1 MRDGGAQQ
9 PVSDG
14 ITGKGHTMPKKL
26 HRPWLMFIDDPS
38 NEGGSGTNTGDQ
50 QQNDGGKPER
60 MFTQDDLDKAV
71 RDRLN
76 REKAKYADY
85 GDLKSKADQLDQLTA
100 AQKTAEQ
107 RAADDL
113 AKAQK
118 AAADALAEAVRYKAA
133 GKAGIDPESDDF
145 ALIGSGDE
153 ETVMTR
159 AARLGALLAAERE
172 LAQLKEQQDRA
183 AVPETG
189 RPRPVLRPGATPVD
203 ATGRP
208 GSIDAAYEAALRRGR
223 VSSDEKQTSQ

>member
-1 MRDGGAQQ
+1 
-9 PVSDG
+9 
-14 ITGKGHTMPKKL
+14 MPKQSL
-26 HRPWLMFIDDPS
+26 RPWLMFVDDPS
-38 NEGGSGTNTGDQ
+38 NEGGGSGNDTGEQ
-50 QQNDGGKPER
+50 QQDDGGKPER
-60 MFTQDDLDKAV
+60 TFTQDDLDKAV

-76 REKAKYADY
+76 REKAKFADY
-85 GDLKSKADQLDQLTA
+85 GDLKAKADQLDQLTA

-118 AAADALAEAVRYKAA
+118 AAADALADAVRYKAA

-159 AARLGALLAAERE
+159 AARLGALLASERE
-172 LAQLKEQQDRA
+172 LAQLKEQQGSKH
-183 AVPETG
+183 VPDSG

-208 GSIDAAYEAALRRGR
+208 GSIDAAREAALRRGR
-223 VSSDEKQTSQ
+223 ISDEQTSQ

>member
-1 MRDGGAQQ
+1 
-9 PVSDG
+9 
-14 ITGKGHTMPKKL
+14 MPKQSL
-26 HRPWLMFIDDPS
+26 RPWLMFVDDPS
-38 NEGGSGTNTGDQ
+38 NEGGGGGSDTGEQ
-50 QQNDGGKPER
+50 QQDNGGKPER
-60 MFTQDDLDKAV
+60 TFTQDDLDKAV
-71 RDRLN
+71 SDRVN
-76 REKAKYADY
+76 REKAKLAKFADY
-85 GDLKSKADQLDQLTA
+85 DDLKAKAEQFDELTA

-159 AARLGALLAAERE
+159 AARLGVLLASERE
-172 LAQLKEQQDRA
+172 LAQLKEQQGRTQLPDS
-183 AVPETG
+183 G

-208 GSIDAAYEAALRRGR
+208 GSIDAAREAALRRGR
-223 VSSDEKQTSQ
+223 ISDAQTSQ

>member
-1 MRDGGAQQ
+1 
-9 PVSDG
+9 
-14 ITGKGHTMPKKL
+14 MPKQSL
-26 HRPWLMFIDDPS
+26 RPWLMFVDDPS
-38 NEGGSGTNTGDQ
+38 NEGGGGDTGEQ
-50 QQNDGGKPER
+50 QQDDGGKPER
-60 MFTQDDLDKAV
+60 TFTQDDLDKAV
-71 RDRLN
+71 SDRVN
-76 REKAKYADY
+76 REKAKLAKFADY
-85 GDLKSKADQLDQLTA
+85 DDLKAKAEQFDELTA

-159 AARLGALLAAERE
+159 AARLGALLASERE
-172 LAQLKEQQDRA
+172 LAQLKEQQGRTQLPDS
-183 AVPETG
+183 G

-208 GSIDAAYEAALRRGR
+208 GSIDAAREAALRRGR
-223 VSSDEKQTSQ
+223 ISEEQTSQ

>member
-1 MRDGGAQQ
+1 
-9 PVSDG
+9 
-14 ITGKGHTMPKKL
+14 MPKQSL
-26 HRPWLMFIDDPS
+26 RPWLMFVDDPS
-38 NEGGSGTNTGDQ
+38 NEGGGGSDTGEQ
-50 QQNDGGKPER
+50 QQDDGGKPER
-60 MFTQDDLDKAV
+60 TFTQDDLDKAV
-71 RDRLN
+71 SDRVN
-76 REKAKYADY
+76 REKAKLAKFADY
-85 GDLKSKADQLDQLTA
+85 DDLKAKAEQFDELTA

-159 AARLGALLAAERE
+159 AARLGVLLASERE
-172 LAQLKEQQDRA
+172 LAQLKEQQGRTQLPDS
-183 AVPETG
+183 G

-208 GSIDAAYEAALRRGR
+208 GSIDAAREAALRRGR
-223 VSSDEKQTSQ
+223 ISDEQTSQ

>member
-1 MRDGGAQQ
+1 
-9 PVSDG
+9 
-14 ITGKGHTMPKKL
+14 MPKKL
-26 HRPWLMFIDDPS
+26 HRPWLMFADDPS
-38 NEGGSGTNTGDQ
+38 SEGGGGSDTGEQ
-50 QQNDGGKPER
+50 QQDNGGKPER
-60 MFTQDDLDKAV
+60 TFTQDDLDKAV

-85 GDLKSKADQLDQLTA
+85 GDLKAKADQYDELTA

-153 ETVMTR
+153 ETVMAR
-159 AARLGALLAAERE
+159 AARLGALLASERE
-172 LAQLKEQQDRA
+172 LSQLKEQQGRTQ
-183 AVPETG
+183 VPDSG
-189 RPRPVLRPGATPVD
+189 RPRPVLRPGATPVE

-208 GSIDAAYEAALRRGR
+208 GSIDAAREAALRRGR
-223 VSSDEKQTSQ
+223 ISEEQTSQ

>member
-1 MRDGGAQQ
+1 
-9 PVSDG
+9 
-14 ITGKGHTMPKKL
+14 MPKQSL
-26 HRPWLMFIDDPS
+26 RPWLMFAVDPS
-38 NEGGSGTNTGDQ
+38 NDGGGGSDTGEQHHD
-50 QQNDGGKPER
+50 DGGKPER
-60 MFTQDDLDKAV
+60 TFTQDDLDKAV
-71 RDRLN
+71 SERVN
-76 REKAKYADY
+76 REKAKLAKFADY
-85 GDLKSKADQLDQLTA
+85 DDLKAKAEQFDQLTA

-159 AARLGALLAAERE
+159 AARLGALLASERE
-172 LAQLKEQQDRA
+172 LAQLKEQQGRTQLPDS
-183 AVPETG
+183 G
-189 RPRPVLRPGATPVD
+189 RPRPVLRPGATPVE

-208 GSIDAAYEAALRRGR
+208 GSIDAAREAALRRGR
-223 VSSDEKQTSQ
+223 ISEEQTSQ

>member
-1 MRDGGAQQ
+1 
-9 PVSDG
+9 
-14 ITGKGHTMPKKL
+14 MPKQSL
-26 HRPWLMFIDDPS
+26 RPWLMFVDDPS
-38 NEGGSGTNTGDQ
+38 NEGGGGGSDTGEQ
-50 QQNDGGKPER
+50 QQDNGGKPER
-60 MFTQDDLDKAV
+60 TFTQDDLDKAV
-71 RDRLN
+71 SDRVN
-76 REKAKYADY
+76 REKAKLAKFADY
-85 GDLKSKADQLDQLTA
+85 DDLKAKAEQFDELTA

-159 AARLGALLAAERE
+159 AARLGVLLASERE
-172 LAQLKEQQDRA
+172 LAQLKEQQGRTQ
-183 AVPETG
+183 VPDSG

-208 GSIDAAYEAALRRGR
+208 GSIDAAREAALRRGR
-223 VSSDEKQTSQ
+223 ISLDEQQTSQ

>member
-1 MRDGGAQQ
+1 
-9 PVSDG
+9 
-14 ITGKGHTMPKKL
+14 MPKQSL
-26 HRPWLMFIDDPS
+26 RPCLMFVDDPS
-38 NEGGSGTNTGDQ
+38 NEGGSSGGDTTGEQ
-50 QQNDGGKPER
+50 QQHGETGGEKPAR
-60 MFTQDDLDKAV
+60 TFTQDDLDKAV

-76 REKAKYADY
+76 REKAKFADY
-85 GDLKSKADQLDQLTA
+85 GDLKAKADQLDQLTA

-118 AAADALAEAVRYKAA
+118 AAADALADAVRYKAA

-159 AARLGALLAAERE
+159 AARLGVLLASERE
-172 LAQLKEQQDRA
+172 LAQLKEQQGRTQLPDS
-183 AVPETG
+183 G

-208 GSIDAAYEAALRRGR
+208 GSIDAAREAALRRGR
-223 VSSDEKQTSQ
+223 ISDEQTSQ

>member
-1 MRDGGAQQ
+1 
-9 PVSDG
+9 
-14 ITGKGHTMPKKL
+14 MPKQSL
-26 HRPWLMFIDDPS
+26 RPWLMFTVDPS
-38 NEGGSGTNTGDQ
+38 NDGGGGSDTGEQ
-50 QQNDGGKPER
+50 QQDDGGKPER
-60 MFTQDDLDKAV
+60 TFTQDDLDKAV

-85 GDLKSKADQLDQLTA
+85 GDLKAKADQYDELTA

-107 RAADDL
+107 RAAEDL

-153 ETVMTR
+153 ETVMAR
-159 AARLGALLAAERE
+159 AARLGALLASERE
-172 LAQLKEQQDRA
+172 LSQLKEQQGRTQ
-183 AVPETG
+183 VPDSG
-189 RPRPVLRPGATPVD
+189 RPRPVLRPGATPVE

-208 GSIDAAYEAALRRGR
+208 GSIDAAREAALRRGR
-223 VSSDEKQTSQ
+223 ISDEQTSQ

>member
-1 MRDGGAQQ
+1 
-9 PVSDG
+9 
-14 ITGKGHTMPKKL
+14 MPKQSL
-26 HRPWLMFIDDPS
+26 RPWLMFVDDPS
-38 NEGGSGTNTGDQ
+38 NEGGGGGSDTGEQ
-50 QQNDGGKPER
+50 QQDNGGKPER
-60 MFTQDDLDKAV
+60 TFTQDDLDKAV
-71 RDRLN
+71 SDRVN
-76 REKAKYADY
+76 REKAKLAKFADY
-85 GDLKSKADQLDQLTA
+85 DDLKAKAEQFDELTA

-153 ETVMTR
+153 ETVMAR
-159 AARLGALLAAERE
+159 AARLGVLLASERE
-172 LAQLKEQQDRA
+172 LAQLKEQQGRTQ
-183 AVPETG
+183 VPDSG

-208 GSIDAAYEAALRRGR
+208 GSIDAAREAALRRGR
-223 VSSDEKQTSQ
+223 ISLDEQQTSQ

>member
-1 MRDGGAQQ
+1 
-9 PVSDG
+9 
-14 ITGKGHTMPKKL
+14 MPKQSL
-26 HRPWLMFIDDPS
+26 RPWLMFAVDPS
-38 NEGGSGTNTGDQ
+38 NDGGGGSDTGEQHHD
-50 QQNDGGKPER
+50 DGGKPER
-60 MFTQDDLDKAV
+60 TFTQDDLDKAV

-85 GDLKSKADQLDQLTA
+85 GDLKAKADQLDQLTA

-159 AARLGALLAAERE
+159 AARLGALLASERE
-172 LAQLKEQQDRA
+172 LSQLKEQQGRTQ
-183 AVPETG
+183 VPDSG

-208 GSIDAAYEAALRRGR
+208 GSIDAAREAALRRGR
-223 VSSDEKQTSQ
+223 ISDEQTSQ

>member
-1 MRDGGAQQ
+1 
-9 PVSDG
+9 
-14 ITGKGHTMPKKL
+14 MPKQSL
-26 HRPWLMFIDDPS
+26 RPWLMFVDDPS
-38 NEGGSGTNTGDQ
+38 NEGGGGGDTGEQ
-50 QQNDGGKPER
+50 QQDDGGKPER
-60 MFTQDDLDKAV
+60 TFTQDDLDKAV
-71 RDRLN
+71 SDRVN
-76 REKAKYADY
+76 REKAKLAKFADY
-85 GDLKSKADQLDQLTA
+85 DDLKAKAEQFDELTA

-118 AAADALAEAVRYKAA
+118 AAADALAEAIRYKAA

-159 AARLGALLAAERE
+159 AARLGVLLASERE
-172 LAQLKEQQDRA
+172 LAQLKEQQGRTQ
-183 AVPETG
+183 VPDSG

-208 GSIDAAYEAALRRGR
+208 GSIDAAREAALRRGR
-223 VSSDEKQTSQ
+223 ISDEQTSQ

>member
-1 MRDGGAQQ
+1 
-9 PVSDG
+9 
-14 ITGKGHTMPKKL
+14 MPKQSL
-26 HRPWLMFIDDPS
+26 RPWLMFADDPS
-38 NEGGSGTNTGDQ
+38 NEGGGGSDTGEQ
-50 QQNDGGKPER
+50 QQDNGGKHER
-60 MFTQDDLDKAV
+60 TFTQDDLDKAV
-71 RDRLN
+71 SDRVN
-76 REKAKYADY
+76 REKAKLAKFADY
-85 GDLKSKADQLDQLTA
+85 DDLKAKAEQFDELTA

-159 AARLGALLAAERE
+159 AARLGVLLASERE
-172 LAQLKEQQDRA
+172 LAQLKEQQGRTQLPDS
-183 AVPETG
+183 G
-189 RPRPVLRPGATPVD
+189 RPRPVLRPGATPVE

-208 GSIDAAYEAALRRGR
+208 GSIDAAREAALRRGR
-223 VSSDEKQTSQ
+223 ISDEQTSQ

>member
-1 MRDGGAQQ
+1 
-9 PVSDG
+9 
-14 ITGKGHTMPKKL
+14 MPKQSL
-26 HRPWLMFIDDPS
+26 RPWLMFVDDPS
-38 NEGGSGTNTGDQ
+38 NEGGGSGNDTGEQ
-50 QQNDGGKPER
+50 QQDDGGKPDR
-60 MFTQDDLDKAV
+60 TFTQDDLDKAV

-76 REKAKYADY
+76 REKAKFADY
-85 GDLKSKADQLDQLTA
+85 DDLKAKADQLDQLTA

-113 AKAQK
+113 AKAQN

-159 AARLGALLAAERE
+159 AARLGALLASERE
-172 LAQLKEQQDRA
+172 LAQLKEQQGSKH
-183 AVPETG
+183 VPDSG

-208 GSIDAAYEAALRRGR
+208 GSIDAAREAALRRGR
-223 VSSDEKQTSQ
+223 ISDEQTSQ

>member
-1 MRDGGAQQ
+1 
-9 PVSDG
+9 
-14 ITGKGHTMPKKL
+14 MPKQSL
-26 HRPWLMFIDDPS
+26 RPWLMFVDDPS
-38 NEGGSGTNTGDQ
+38 NEGGGGSDTGEQ
-50 QQNDGGKPER
+50 QQDDGGKPER
-60 MFTQDDLDKAV
+60 TFTQDDLDKAV

-76 REKAKYADY
+76 REKAKFADY
-85 GDLKSKADQLDQLTA
+85 GDLKAKADQLDQLTA

-118 AAADALAEAVRYKAA
+118 AAADALADAVRYKAA

-159 AARLGALLAAERE
+159 AARLGVLLASERE
-172 LAQLKEQQDRA
+172 LAQLKEQQGRTQLPDS
-183 AVPETG
+183 G

-208 GSIDAAYEAALRRGR
+208 GSIDAAREAALRRGR
-223 VSSDEKQTSQ
+223 ISDEQTSQ

>member
-1 MRDGGAQQ
+1 
-9 PVSDG
+9 
-14 ITGKGHTMPKKL
+14 MPKQSL
-26 HRPWLMFIDDPS
+26 RPWLMFAVDPS
-38 NEGGSGTNTGDQ
+38 NDGGGGSDTGEQHHD
-50 QQNDGGKPER
+50 DGGKPER
-60 MFTQDDLDKAV
+60 TFTQDDLDKAV

-85 GDLKSKADQLDQLTA
+85 GDLKAKAEQYDELTA

-107 RAADDL
+107 RAAEDL

-159 AARLGALLAAERE
+159 AARLGALLASERE
-172 LAQLKEQQDRA
+172 LSQLKEQQGRTQ
-183 AVPETG
+183 VPDSG
-189 RPRPVLRPGATPVD
+189 RPRPVLRPGATPVE

-208 GSIDAAYEAALRRGR
+208 GSIDAAREAALRRGR
-223 VSSDEKQTSQ
+223 ISLDEQQTSQ

>member
-1 MRDGGAQQ
+1 
-9 PVSDG
+9 
-14 ITGKGHTMPKKL
+14 MPKQSL
-26 HRPWLMFIDDPS
+26 QPWLMFADDPS
-38 NEGGSGTNTGDQ
+38 SEGGGGSDTGEQ
-50 QQNDGGKPER
+50 QQDNGGKPER
-60 MFTQDDLDKAV
+60 TFTQDDLDKAV

-85 GDLKSKADQLDQLTA
+85 GDLKAKADQYDELTA

-153 ETVMTR
+153 ETVMAR
-159 AARLGALLAAERE
+159 AARLGALLASERE
-172 LAQLKEQQDRA
+172 LSQLKEQQGRTQ
-183 AVPETG
+183 VPDSG
-189 RPRPVLRPGATPVD
+189 RPRPVLRPGATPVE

-208 GSIDAAYEAALRRGR
+208 GSIDAAREAALRRGR
-223 VSSDEKQTSQ
+223 ISEEQTSQ

>member
-1 MRDGGAQQ
+1 
-9 PVSDG
+9 
-14 ITGKGHTMPKKL
+14 MPKQSL
-26 HRPWLMFIDDPS
+26 RPWLMFVDDPS
-38 NEGGSGTNTGDQ
+38 NEGGGGGSDTGEQ
-50 QQNDGGKPER
+50 QQDNGGKPER
-60 MFTQDDLDKAV
+60 TFTQDDLDKAV
-71 RDRLN
+71 SDRVN
-76 REKAKYADY
+76 REKAKLAKFADY
-85 GDLKSKADQLDQLTA
+85 DDLKAKAEQFDELTA

-153 ETVMTR
+153 ETVMAR
-159 AARLGALLAAERE
+159 AARLGVLLASERE
-172 LAQLKEQQDRA
+172 LAQLKEQQGRTQ
-183 AVPETG
+183 VPDSG

-208 GSIDAAYEAALRRGR
+208 GSIDAAREAALRRGR
-223 VSSDEKQTSQ
+223 ISDEQTSQ

>member
-1 MRDGGAQQ
+1 
-9 PVSDG
+9 
-14 ITGKGHTMPKKL
+14 MPKRSL
-26 HRPWLMFIDDPS
+26 RPWLMFAVDPS
-38 NEGGSGTNTGDQ
+38 DEGGSSGGETTGGQ
-50 QQNDGGKPER
+50 QQHGETGGEKPAR
-60 MFTQDDLDKAV
+60 TFTQDDLDKAV
-71 RDRLN
+71 SERVN
-76 REKAKYADY
+76 REKAKLAKFADY
-85 GDLKSKADQLDQLTA
+85 DDLKAKAEQYDELTA

-159 AARLGALLAAERE
+159 AARLGALLASERE
-172 LAQLKEQQDRA
+172 LARLKEQQDRA
-183 AVPETG
+183 LVPETG
-189 RPRPVLRPGATPVD
+189 RPRPVLRPGATPVED
-203 ATGRP
+203 TGRP

-223 VSSDEKQTSQ
+223 VSSDTKQTSQ

>member
-1 MRDGGAQQ
+1 
-9 PVSDG
+9 
-14 ITGKGHTMPKKL
+14 MPKQSL
-26 HRPWLMFIDDPS
+26 RPWLMFVDDPS
-38 NEGGSGTNTGDQ
+38 NEGGGSGNDTGEQ
-50 QQNDGGKPER
+50 QQDDGGKPDR
-60 MFTQDDLDKAV
+60 TFTQDDLDKAV

-76 REKAKYADY
+76 REKAKFADY
-85 GDLKSKADQLDQLTA
+85 DDLKAKADQLDQLTA

-153 ETVMTR
+153 ETIMTR
-159 AARLGALLAAERE
+159 AARLGALLASERE
-172 LAQLKEQQDRA
+172 LARLKEQQDRA
-183 AVPETG
+183 LVPETG
-189 RPRPVLRPGATPVD
+189 RPRPVLRPGATPVED
-203 ATGRP
+203 TGRP

-223 VSSDEKQTSQ
+223 VISDTKQTSQ

>member
-1 MRDGGAQQ
+1 
-9 PVSDG
+9 
-14 ITGKGHTMPKKL
+14 MPKQSL
-26 HRPWLMFIDDPS
+26 RPWLMFADDPS
-38 NEGGSGTNTGDQ
+38 SEGGGGSDTGEQ
-50 QQNDGGKPER
+50 QQDNGGKPER
-60 MFTQDDLDKAV
+60 TFTQDDLDKAV
-71 RDRLN
+71 SDRVN
-76 REKAKYADY
+76 REKAKLAKFADY
-85 GDLKSKADQLDQLTA
+85 DDLKAKAEQFDELTA

-159 AARLGALLAAERE
+159 AARLGVLLASERE
-172 LAQLKEQQDRA
+172 LAQLKEQQGRTQLPDS
-183 AVPETG
+183 G

-208 GSIDAAYEAALRRGR
+208 GSIDAAREAALRRGR
-223 VSSDEKQTSQ
+223 ISDEQTSQ

>member
-1 MRDGGAQQ
+1 
-9 PVSDG
+9 
-14 ITGKGHTMPKKL
+14 MPKQSL
-26 HRPWLMFIDDPS
+26 RPWLMFVDDPS
-38 NEGGSGTNTGDQ
+38 NEGGGGSNTGEQ
-50 QQNDGGKPER
+50 QQDNGGKPER
-60 MFTQDDLDKAV
+60 TFTQDDLDKAV
-71 RDRLN
+71 SDRVN
-76 REKAKYADY
+76 REKAKLAKFADY
-85 GDLKSKADQLDQLTA
+85 DDLKAKAEQFDELTA

-159 AARLGALLAAERE
+159 AARLGVLLASERE
-172 LAQLKEQQDRA
+172 LAQLKEQQGRTQLPDS
-183 AVPETG
+183 G

-208 GSIDAAYEAALRRGR
+208 GSIDAAREAALRRGR
-223 VSSDEKQTSQ
+223 ISDEQTSQ

>member
-1 MRDGGAQQ
+1 
-9 PVSDG
+9 
-14 ITGKGHTMPKKL
+14 MPKKL
-26 HRPWLMFIDDPS
+26 HRPWLMFTVDPS
-38 NEGGSGTNTGDQ
+38 NEGGGGDTGEQ
-50 QQNDGGKPER
+50 QQDDGGKPER
-60 MFTQDDLDKAV
+60 TFTQDDLDKAV

-85 GDLKSKADQLDQLTA
+85 GDLKAKADQYDELTA

-107 RAADDL
+107 RAAEDL

-153 ETVMTR
+153 ETVMAR
-159 AARLGALLAAERE
+159 AARLGALLASERE
-172 LAQLKEQQDRA
+172 LSQLKEQQGRTQGPDS
-183 AVPETG
+183 G
-189 RPRPVLRPGATPVD
+189 RPRPVLRPGATPVE

-208 GSIDAAYEAALRRGR
+208 GSIDAAREAALRRGR
-223 VSSDEKQTSQ
+223 ISEEQTSQ

>member
-1 MRDGGAQQ
+1 
-9 PVSDG
+9 
-14 ITGKGHTMPKKL
+14 MPKQSL
-26 HRPWLMFIDDPS
+26 RPWLMFVDDPS
-38 NEGGSGTNTGDQ
+38 NEGGGGGSDTGEQ
-50 QQNDGGKPER
+50 QQDNGGKPER
-60 MFTQDDLDKAV
+60 TFTQDDLDKAV
-71 RDRLN
+71 SDRVN
-76 REKAKYADY
+76 REKAKLAKFADY
-85 GDLKSKADQLDQLTA
+85 DDLKAKAEQFDELTA

-159 AARLGALLAAERE
+159 AARLGVLLASERE
-172 LAQLKEQQDRA
+172 LAQLMEQQGRTQLPDS
-183 AVPETG
+183 G
-189 RPRPVLRPGATPVD
+189 RPRPVLRPGATPVED
-203 ATGRP
+203 TGRP

-223 VSSDEKQTSQ
+223 VSSDTKQTSQ

>member
-1 MRDGGAQQ
+1 
-9 PVSDG
+9 
-14 ITGKGHTMPKKL
+14 MPKQSL
-26 HRPWLMFIDDPS
+26 RPWLMFADDPS
-38 NEGGSGTNTGDQ
+38 SEGGGGSDTGEQ
-50 QQNDGGKPER
+50 QQDNGGKPER
-60 MFTQDDLDKAV
+60 TFTQDDLDKAV
-71 RDRLN
+71 SDRVN
-76 REKAKYADY
+76 REKAKLAKFADY
-85 GDLKSKADQLDQLTA
+85 DDLKAKAEQFDELTA

-159 AARLGALLAAERE
+159 AARLGVLLASERE
-172 LAQLKEQQDRA
+172 LAQLKEQQGRTQLPDS
-183 AVPETG
+183 G
-189 RPRPVLRPGATPVD
+189 RPRPVLRPGATPVE

-208 GSIDAAYEAALRRGR
+208 GSIDAAREAALRRGR
-223 VSSDEKQTSQ
+223 ISEEQTSQ

>member
-1 MRDGGAQQ
+1 
-9 PVSDG
+9 
-14 ITGKGHTMPKKL
+14 MPKQSL
-26 HRPWLMFIDDPS
+26 RPWLMFVDDPS
-38 NEGGSGTNTGDQ
+38 NDGGGGSDTGEQ
-50 QQNDGGKPER
+50 QQDDGGKPER
-60 MFTQDDLDKAV
+60 TFTQDDLDKAV

-76 REKAKYADY
+76 REKAKFADY
-85 GDLKSKADQLDQLTA
+85 GDLKAKADQLDQLTA

-159 AARLGALLAAERE
+159 AARLGVLLASERE
-172 LAQLKEQQDRA
+172 LAQLKEQQGRTQLPDS
-183 AVPETG
+183 G

-208 GSIDAAYEAALRRGR
+208 GSIDAAREAALRRGR
-223 VSSDEKQTSQ
+223 ISDEQTSQ

>member
-1 MRDGGAQQ
+1 
-9 PVSDG
+9 
-14 ITGKGHTMPKKL
+14 MPKKL
-26 HRPWLMFIDDPS
+26 HRPWLMFTVDPS
-38 NEGGSGTNTGDQ
+38 NEGGGGDTGEQ
-50 QQNDGGKPER
+50 QQDDGGKPER
-60 MFTQDDLDKAV
+60 TFTQDDLDKAV

-85 GDLKSKADQLDQLTA
+85 GDLKAKADQYDELTA

-172 LAQLKEQQDRA
+172 LARLKEQQGRA

-189 RPRPVLRPGATPVD
+189 RPRPVLRPGATPVE

-208 GSIDAAYEAALRRGR
+208 GSIDAAREAALRRGR
-223 VSSDEKQTSQ
+223 ISEEQTSQ

>member
-1 MRDGGAQQ
+1 
-9 PVSDG
+9 
-14 ITGKGHTMPKKL
+14 MPKQSL
-26 HRPWLMFIDDPS
+26 RPWLMFVDDPS
-38 NEGGSGTNTGDQ
+38 NEGGGGGSDTGEQ
-50 QQNDGGKPER
+50 QQDNGGKPER
-60 MFTQDDLDKAV
+60 TFTQDDLDKAV
-71 RDRLN
+71 SDRVN
-76 REKAKYADY
+76 REKAKLAKFADY
-85 GDLKSKADQLDQLTA
+85 DDLKAKAEQFDELTA

-159 AARLGALLAAERE
+159 AARLGVLLASERE
-172 LAQLKEQQDRA
+172 LAQLKEQQGRTQ
-183 AVPETG
+183 VPDSG

-208 GSIDAAYEAALRRGR
+208 GSIDAAREAALRRGR
-223 VSSDEKQTSQ
+223 ISDEQTSQ

>member
-1 MRDGGAQQ
+1 
-9 PVSDG
+9 
-14 ITGKGHTMPKKL
+14 MPKQSL
-26 HRPWLMFIDDPS
+26 RPWLMFVDDPS
-38 NEGGSGTNTGDQ
+38 NEGGGSGNDTGEQ
-50 QQNDGGKPER
+50 QQDDGGKPDR
-60 MFTQDDLDKAV
+60 TFTQDDLDKAV

-76 REKAKYADY
+76 REKAKFADY
-85 GDLKSKADQLDQLTA
+85 DDLKAKADQLDQLTA

-159 AARLGALLAAERE
+159 AARLGALLASERE
-172 LAQLKEQQDRA
+172 LAQLKEQQGSKH
-183 AVPETG
+183 VPDSG

-208 GSIDAAYEAALRRGR
+208 GSIDAAREAALRRGR
-223 VSSDEKQTSQ
+223 ISDEQTSQ

>member
-1 MRDGGAQQ
+1 
-9 PVSDG
+9 
-14 ITGKGHTMPKKL
+14 MPKQSL
-26 HRPWLMFIDDPS
+26 RPWLMFVDDPS
-38 NEGGSGTNTGDQ
+38 NEGGGGGSDTGEQ
-50 QQNDGGKPER
+50 QHDDGGKPER
-60 MFTQDDLDKAV
+60 TFTQDDLDKAV

-76 REKAKYADY
+76 REKAKFADY
-85 GDLKSKADQLDQLTA
+85 GDLKAKADQLDQLTA

-118 AAADALAEAVRYKAA
+118 AAADALADAVRYKAA

-159 AARLGALLAAERE
+159 AARLGALLASERE
-172 LAQLKEQQDRA
+172 LAQLKEQQGRTQ
-183 AVPETG
+183 VPDSG

-208 GSIDAAYEAALRRGR
+208 GSIDAAREAALRRGR
-223 VSSDEKQTSQ
+223 ISDEQTSQ

>member
-1 MRDGGAQQ
+1 
-9 PVSDG
+9 
-14 ITGKGHTMPKKL
+14 MPKKL
-26 HRPWLMFIDDPS
+26 HRPWLMFTVDPS
-38 NEGGSGTNTGDQ
+38 NEGGGGDTGEQ
-50 QQNDGGKPER
+50 QQDDGGKPER
-60 MFTQDDLDKAV
+60 TFTQDDLDKAV

-85 GDLKSKADQLDQLTA
+85 GDLKAKADQYDELTA

-107 RAADDL
+107 RAAEDL

-153 ETVMTR
+153 ETVMAR
-159 AARLGALLAAERE
+159 AARLGALLASERE
-172 LAQLKEQQDRA
+172 LSQLKEQQGRTQ
-183 AVPETG
+183 VPDSG
-189 RPRPVLRPGATPVD
+189 RPRPVLRPGATPVE

-208 GSIDAAYEAALRRGR
+208 GSIDAAREAALRRGR
-223 VSSDEKQTSQ
+223 ISEEQTSQ

>member
-1 MRDGGAQQ
+1 
-9 PVSDG
+9 
-14 ITGKGHTMPKKL
+14 MPKQSL
-26 HRPWLMFIDDPS
+26 RPWLMFADDPS
-38 NEGGSGTNTGDQ
+38 SEGGGGSDTGDQ
-50 QQNDGGKPER
+50 QQDDGGKPER
-60 MFTQDDLDKAV
+60 TFTQDDLDNAV

-76 REKAKYADY
+76 REKAKLAKFADY
-85 GDLKSKADQLDQLTA
+85 DDLKAKAEQFDELTA

-159 AARLGALLAAERE
+159 AARLGVLLASERE
-172 LAQLKEQQDRA
+172 LAQLKEQQGRTQLPDS
-183 AVPETG
+183 G
-189 RPRPVLRPGATPVD
+189 RPRPVLRPGATPVE

-208 GSIDAAYEAALRRGR
+208 GSIDAAREAALRRGR
-223 VSSDEKQTSQ
+223 ISDEQTSQ